1 MAGGKGSRGSG
12 ENVGKVTHHFD
23 LRAQKMWFF
32 CHTLLLIGT

>member
-23 LRAQKMWFF
+23 LRAQKIWGFF
-32 CHTLLLIGT
+32 ATLCCL